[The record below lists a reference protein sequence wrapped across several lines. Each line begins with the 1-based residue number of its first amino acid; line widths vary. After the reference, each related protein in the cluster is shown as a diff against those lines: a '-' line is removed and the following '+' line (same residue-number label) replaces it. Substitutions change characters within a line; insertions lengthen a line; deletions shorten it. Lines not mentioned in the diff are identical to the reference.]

1 MHDGYHQIVV
11 SLTMVDWSP
20 VEWRTGSGI
29 PPWGCNASCVR
40 RLDFLGSHASLR
52 APPPGKIIYLWF
64 SLHATSS
71 IAYSELWGANDAN

>member
-1 MHDGYHQIVV
+1 MANRQRN
-11 SLTMVDWSP
+11 T
-20 VEWRTGSGI
+20 
-29 PPWGCNASCVR
+29 A
-40 RLDFLGSHASLR
+40 LGLQRILR